1 MKTSSRFLVVSAFL
15 LLALA
20 ASGCGGD
27 SGSKDSDKDFRV
39 PDSLLAPLEGFGITI
54 DEYHPVKGGVI
65 ANKDIAVHYPSSGI
79 AEYIATNTF
88 THAFNGYR
96 AVVKAIGR
104 PAEGQ
109 IVVIGAK
116 DMDEYKYLTRKDWW
130 YYGSIQ
136 GDTLYFEP
144 FNVMLK
150 RYDPLT
156 KRTLLE
162 IGLTQ
167 RFGQMAL
174 NTLSGGRLPIW
185 LRESIASF
193 VANEKPVLEVQAIEF
208 KTEMVGFT
216 PSLEEIE
223 TYLSEAED
231 RGSTR
236 VAYYIS
242 HLMLE
247 NLFASFTLDEIV
259 TFARRL
265 GEGQSLDQASGEVF
279 GMDYSA
285 LVEKASLKRDFTSYL
300 ENVRRPAARKE
311 NE

>member
-1 MKTSSRFLVVSAFL
+1 MRTSSSLMVVAVPL

-20 ASGCGGD
+20 AAAGCGGD
-27 SGSKDSDKDFRV
+27 SGGKDSDQDFRV
-39 PDSLLAPLEGFGITI
+39 PDSLLAPLEGFGITV

-65 ANKDIAVHYPSSGI
+65 ANRDIAIHYPASGI
-79 AEYIATNTF
+79 AEYISTNTF
-88 THAFNGYR
+88 THAYNGYK

-109 IVVIGAK
+109 IVVIGAN

-130 YYGSIQ
+130 YYGYIQ

-150 RYDPLT
+150 RYDPIT
-156 KRTLLE
+156 RRTLLE
-162 IGLTQ
+162 IGLAQ
-167 RFGQMAL
+167 KFGQMAL

-185 LRESIASF
+185 LKESIASF

-208 KTEMVGFT
+208 KAEMVGFDPT
-216 PSLEEIE
+216 LEEIE
-223 TYLSEAED
+223 AYLTEAED
-231 RGSTR
+231 RGATR

-259 TFARRL
+259 SFAKRL
-265 GEGQSLDQASGEVF
+265 GEGQSLDQASGEIF

-285 LVEKASLKRDFTSYL
+285 LVEKARLKRDFTSYL
-300 ENVRRPAARKE
+300 DNVKRPDPRKDE
-311 NE
+311 